1 MDNHL
6 NELIKEEQN
15 PCEHEVYSD
24 IAQSDIPSE
33 IVSGEVNNEIN
44 ENENK
49 SSKGKN
55 KVQHIVL
62 LNKYVKKKR
71 FTFFDWETICS
82 KITIIILCI
91 FPFSFVGISVA
102 DIIIQLM
109 NLQCLNPYLIDDVLL
124 IMSIILVIGKWRY
137 APAIIYLTI
146 CAYITDNV
154 IFFQIFEPKIKSPEY
169 VKDFYLYYIIIKFG
183 SLGLGLSLLIILAI
197 IECIIEII
205 RKKLRNRPK
214 KMKVKY

>member
-15 PCEHEVYSD
+15 PCEQEIYSD

-124 IMSIILVIGKWRY
+124 IMSIILVIQYFSKNK
-137 APAIIYLTI
+137 
-146 CAYITDNV
+146 DN
-154 IFFQIFEPKIKSPEY
+154 KN
-169 VKDFYLYYIIIKFG
+169 
-183 SLGLGLSLLIILAI
+183 LIPYF
-197 IECIIEII
+197 
-205 RKKLRNRPK
+205 NN
-214 KMKVKY
+214 